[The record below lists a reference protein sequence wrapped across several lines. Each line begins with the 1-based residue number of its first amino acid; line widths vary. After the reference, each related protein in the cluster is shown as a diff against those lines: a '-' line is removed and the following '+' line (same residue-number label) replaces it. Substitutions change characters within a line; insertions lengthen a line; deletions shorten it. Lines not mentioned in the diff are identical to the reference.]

1 MSMHVCKCQRN
12 GKDEWHIRYPGLT
25 EQEAQE
31 IANAIN
37 GGAVTLYRRQ
47 RKLVEDG
54 LLNHVTDQPHP
65 SRP

>member
-1 MSMHVCKCQRN
+1 MSMHVCKCQWN

-25 EQEAQE
+25 EKEAQE

-47 RKLVEDG
+47 RKLVEDRI
-54 LLNHVTDQPHP
+54 LNHVTDPPHDI
-65 SRP
+65 